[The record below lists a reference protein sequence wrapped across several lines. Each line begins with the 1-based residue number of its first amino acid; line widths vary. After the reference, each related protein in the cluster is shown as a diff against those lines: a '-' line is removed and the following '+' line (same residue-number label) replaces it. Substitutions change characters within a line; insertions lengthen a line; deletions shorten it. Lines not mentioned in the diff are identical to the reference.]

1 MRNRIIPT
9 LLLKGDSL
17 YKGKEFKDHKY
28 VGDLHNALR
37 VFNNFE
43 VDELMIVDIEAS
55 IKKSKIDLNYIRKVV
70 SECFMPLSIGGGIN
84 DVDQAKDLISTGV
97 EKIVINSALF
107 GDEAIVRSMVDNLGG
122 QSVVASI
129 DVKKNF
135 FGKYVIYSHSGT
147 KKQSISLENLLD
159 KIYKIGIGE
168 VVINSIDNEGSM
180 SGYDLNLI
188 STVKKNIDI
197 PIVASGGAGSLSD
210 FKAAVKH
217 GAHGVAAGSYFIY
230 HGPRRAVLISYPERY
245 EIDSL

>member
-1 MRNRIIPT
+1 MKNRIIPT

-17 YKGKEFKDHKY
+17 YKGKNFKDHKY

-55 IKKSKIDLNYIRKVV
+55 ITKSQINLNYIRKVV

-84 DVDQAKDLISTGV
+84 DVDQAKSLISTGV
-97 EKIVINSALF
+97 EKIVVNSALF
-107 GDEAIVRSMVDNLGG
+107 GDEAILKSMVNNLGG

-180 SGYDLNLI
+180 SGYDLDLI
-188 STVKKNIDI
+188 STVKKNIDV

-210 FKAAVKH
+210 FKAAIEH
-217 GAHGVAAGSYFIY
+217 GAHGAAAGSFFIY
-230 HGPRRAVLISYPERY
+230 HGPRRAVLISYPERH

>member
-1 MRNRIIPT
+1 MLFT
-9 LLLKGDSL
+9 LI
-17 YKGKEFKDHKY
+17 
-28 VGDLHNALR
+28 VG
-37 VFNNFE
+37 
-43 VDELMIVDIEAS
+43 
-55 IKKSKIDLNYIRKVV
+55 
-70 SECFMPLSIGGGIN
+70 
-84 DVDQAKDLISTGV
+84 Q
-97 EKIVINSALF
+97 
-107 GDEAIVRSMVDNLGG
+107 
-122 QSVVASI
+122 
-129 DVKKNF
+129 
-135 FGKYVIYSHSGT
+135 

-210 FKAAVKH
+210 FKAAVEH

>member
-1 MRNRIIPT
+1 
-9 LLLKGDSL
+9 
-17 YKGKEFKDHKY
+17 
-28 VGDLHNALR
+28 
-37 VFNNFE
+37 
-43 VDELMIVDIEAS
+43 
-55 IKKSKIDLNYIRKVV
+55 
-70 SECFMPLSIGGGIN
+70 MPLSIGGGIN

>member
-1 MRNRIIPT
+1 
-9 LLLKGDSL
+9 
-17 YKGKEFKDHKY
+17 
-28 VGDLHNALR
+28 
-37 VFNNFE
+37 
-43 VDELMIVDIEAS
+43 
-55 IKKSKIDLNYIRKVV
+55 
-70 SECFMPLSIGGGIN
+70 MPLSIGGGIN
-84 DVDQAKDLISTGV
+84 DVDQAKSLISTGV
-97 EKIVINSALF
+97 EKIVVNSALF
-107 GDEAIVRSMVDNLGG
+107 GDEAILKSMVDNLGG

-180 SGYDLNLI
+180 SGYDLDLI
-188 STVKKNIDI
+188 STVKKNIDV

-210 FKAAVKH
+210 FKAAIKH
-217 GAHGVAAGSYFIY
+217 GAHGAAAGSFFIY
-230 HGPRRAVLISYPERY
+230 HGPRRAVLISYPERH